1 MQDQLHRFV
10 FDHTPVR
17 GNTVQLQHAFNSA
30 LQHQQ
35 YPVPLRK
42 ALGELMAA
50 SALLIATLKMQGALV
65 LQIQGK
71 GPVKLLVV
79 ECTITDNQSL
89 QLRAT
94 AKWSGELP
102 ESDFVEMI
110 GDGHFAITLDP
121 KDGSQPYQ
129 GIVPLAGDSV
139 SHILENYMQ
148 RSEQIETRIWLA
160 CDGQSA
166 AGLLLQKLPESW
178 VEKRGE
184 QDEDA
189 WDRTGMLADTV
200 TADELLALPA
210 EDLLH
215 RLFHE
220 EELRLF
226 EGQGVAFNCSCSQR
240 SVGNMLRMLG
250 REEIDDIIA
259 ERGEVEVHCDFCN
272 AAYRFDKVDISQ
284 LFTEEISAPGSPSHH

>member
-17 GNTVQLQHAFNSA
+17 GNIVQLQQTLQSA
-30 LQHQQ
+30 LRHQQ
-35 YPVPLRK
+35 HPAQLRR

-50 SALLIATLKMQGALV
+50 SALLIATLKMQGALI

-79 ECTITDNQSL
+79 ECSVTETQQL

-102 ESDFVEMI
+102 EDDFVEMI

-129 GIVPLAGDSV
+129 GIVPLAGDSI
-139 SHILENYMQ
+139 SSILENYMQ

-160 CDGQSA
+160 CDGESA
-166 AGLLLQKLPESW
+166 GGMLLQKLPESP
-178 VEKRGE
+178 E

-189 WDRTGMLADTV
+189 WNRAGMLAETV
-200 TADELLALPA
+200 TAEELLRLPT

-220 EELRLF
+220 ETVRLF
-226 EGQGVAFNCSCSQR
+226 DGQPVGFHCSCSR
-240 SVGNMLRMLG
+240 HSVSSMMRMLG
-250 REEIDDIIA
+250 EEEINGIIE

-272 AAYRFDKVDISQ
+272 AAYRFDKVDIRQ
-284 LFTEEISAPGSPSHH
+284 LFSEEISAPGSHSRH

>member
-17 GNTVQLQHAFNSA
+17 GNTVQLQQTFHSA

-35 YPVPLRK
+35 QPPVLRN

-50 SALLIATLKMQGALV
+50 SALLIATLKMQGALI

-71 GPVKLLVV
+71 GPIKLLVV
-79 ECTITDNQSL
+79 ECTVTDNQQL

-94 AKWSGELP
+94 AKWEGELP
-102 ESDFVEMI
+102 ESSFVEMI

-121 KDGSQPYQ
+121 KDGSLPYQ
-129 GIVPLAGDSV
+129 GIVPLAGDSI
-139 SHILENYMQ
+139 SSILENYMQ

-166 AGLLLQKLPESW
+166 GGMLLQRLPGHPELD
-178 VEKRGE
+178 R
-184 QDEDA
+184 DA
-189 WDRTGMLADTV
+189 WNRTGMLADTV
-200 TADELLALPA
+200 KPDELLQLPA
-210 EDLLH
+210 ETLLR

-220 EELRLF
+220 EDLRLF
-226 EGQGVAFNCSCSQR
+226 HAQPVNFHCSCSRQ
-240 SVGNMLRMLG
+240 SVSNMLRMLG
-250 REEIDDIIA
+250 EEEIAGIIE

-272 AAYRFDKVDISQ
+272 AAYLFDKVDVGQ
-284 LFTEEISAPGSPSHH
+284 LFTGEISAPGSSSRH

>member
-17 GNTVQLQHAFNSA
+17 GNTVQLQQSFLAA
-30 LQHQQ
+30 LQHQHQ
-35 YPVPLRK
+35 PDVLRL

-50 SALLIATLKMQGALV
+50 SALLIATLKMQGALI

-79 ECTITDNQSL
+79 ECTVTEDQRL

-94 AKWSGELP
+94 AKWEGDLAGMG
-102 ESDFVEMI
+102 FIEMI

-129 GIVPLAGDSV
+129 GIVPLAGDSIA
-139 SHILENYMQ
+139 SILEHYMQ

-160 CDGQSA
+160 CDGRSA
-166 AGLLLQKLPESW
+166 GGLLLQKMPEHGGQQ
-178 VEKRGE
+178 VEL
-184 QDEDA
+184 DTDA
-189 WDRTGMLADTV
+189 WNRTGMLAQTV
-200 TADELLALPA
+200 TAEELLQLPA
-210 EDLLH
+210 EDLLR

-220 EELRLF
+220 ETLRLF
-226 EGQGVAFNCSCSQR
+226 DAQSVAFHCTCSRR
-240 SVGNMLRMLG
+240 SVGNMIRMLG
-250 REEIDDIIA
+250 EAEVGEILE
-259 ERGEVEVHCDFCN
+259 ERGDVEVHCDFCN
-272 AAYRFDKVDISQ
+272 AAYHFDLVDIRQ
-284 LFTEEISAPGSPSHH
+284 LFSEEISAPGGHSRH

>member
-10 FDHTPVR
+10 FDQTPVR
-17 GNTVQLQHAFNSA
+17 GNTVQLHQSFLAA

-35 YPVPLRK
+35 TPDVLRQ

-50 SALLIATLKMQGALV
+50 SALLIATLKMQGALI

-79 ECTITDNQSL
+79 ECTVSEDQRL

-94 AKWSGELP
+94 AKWDGDLAGQT
-102 ESDFVEMI
+102 FIEMV
-110 GDGHFAITLDP
+110 GAGHFAITLDP

-139 SHILENYMQ
+139 ASILEHYMQ

-160 CDGQSA
+160 CDGGSA
-166 AGLLLQKLPESW
+166 GGLLLQKMPES
-178 VEKRGE
+178 GG
-184 QDEDA
+184 QQAALDTDA
-189 WDRTGMLADTV
+189 WNRTGMLAQTV
-200 TADELLALPA
+200 TPEELLQLPA
-210 EDLLH
+210 ERLLR

-220 EELRLF
+220 EMLRLF
-226 EGQGVAFNCSCSQR
+226 DGQQVAFHCSCSRQ
-240 SVGNMLRMLG
+240 SVSSMMRMLG
-250 REEIDDIIA
+250 EAEISGILE

-272 AAYRFDKVDISQ
+272 VAYRFDRIDVRQ
-284 LFTEEISAPGSPSHH
+284 LFSEEISAPGGHSRH

>member
-17 GNTVQLQHAFNSA
+17 GNTVQLQHALLSA
-30 LQHQQ
+30 LKHQQ
-35 YPVPLRK
+35 HPPALRK

-50 SALLIATLKMQGALV
+50 SALLIATLKMQGALI

-79 ECTITDNQSL
+79 ECSVADNQRL

-102 ESDFVEMI
+102 ENDFVGMI
-110 GDGHFAITLDP
+110 GEGHFAITLDP

-129 GIVPLAGDSV
+129 GIVPLTGDSI

-160 CDGQSA
+160 SDGESA
-166 AGLLLQKLPESW
+166 GGLLLQKLPGSSSENPS
-178 VEKRGE
+178 
-184 QDEDA
+184 DEDA
-189 WDRTGMLADTV
+189 WGRTGMLADTV
-200 TADELLALPA
+200 TGDELLKLPA
-210 EDLLH
+210 EELLH

-220 EELRLF
+220 EDLRLF
-226 EGQGVAFNCSCSQR
+226 EGQNVTFNCSCSQR

-250 REEIDDIIA
+250 REEIDDILV

-284 LFTEEISAPGSPSHH
+284 LFTEEISAPGTPSRH

>member
-17 GNTVQLQHAFNSA
+17 GNVVQLRQTLQSA
-30 LQHQQ
+30 LRHQQ
-35 YPVPLRK
+35 PPAPLRR

-50 SALLIATLKMQGALV
+50 SALLIATLKMQGALI

-79 ECTITDNQSL
+79 ECSMTESQQL

-94 AKWSGELP
+94 AKWNGELP
-102 ESDFVEMI
+102 EDDFVEMI

-129 GIVPLAGDSV
+129 GIVPLAGDSI
-139 SHILENYMQ
+139 SSILENYMQ

-160 CDGQSA
+160 CDGDSA
-166 AGLLLQKLPESW
+166 GGMLLQKLPESP
-178 VEKRGE
+178 E

-189 WDRTGMLADTV
+189 WNRTGMLAETV
-200 TADELLALPA
+200 TAAELLQLPT

-220 EELRLF
+220 ETVRLF
-226 EGQGVAFNCSCSQR
+226 DGQPVAFHCSCSRQ
-240 SVGNMLRMLG
+240 SVSSMMRMLG
-250 REEIDDIIA
+250 EEEITGIIE

-272 AAYRFDKVDISQ
+272 AAYRFDKVDVRQVFS
-284 LFTEEISAPGSPSHH
+284 EEISAPGSPSRH

>member
-17 GNTVQLQHAFNSA
+17 GNIVQLQQTLQSA
-30 LQHQQ
+30 LRHQQ
-35 YPVPLRK
+35 HPAQLRR

-50 SALLIATLKMQGALV
+50 SALLIATLKMQGALI

-79 ECTITDNQSL
+79 ECSVTESQQL

-102 ESDFVEMI
+102 EDNFVEMI

-129 GIVPLAGDSV
+129 GIVPLAGDSI
-139 SHILENYMQ
+139 SSILENYMQ

-160 CDGQSA
+160 CDGESA
-166 AGLLLQKLPESW
+166 GGLLLQKLPESP
-178 VEKRGE
+178 E

-189 WDRTGMLADTV
+189 WNRAGMLAETV
-200 TADELLALPA
+200 TSEELLKLPT

-220 EELRLF
+220 ETVRLF
-226 EGQGVAFNCSCSQR
+226 DGQSVAFHCSCSR
-240 SVGNMLRMLG
+240 HSVSSMMRMLG
-250 REEIDDIIA
+250 EEEITSIIE

-272 AAYRFDKVDISQ
+272 AAYRFDKVDIRQ
-284 LFTEEISAPGSPSHH
+284 LFSEEISAPGSPSRH

>member
-17 GNTVQLQHAFNSA
+17 GNTVQLQQSFQIA
-30 LQHQQ
+30 LQHQNQ
-35 YPVPLRK
+35 PTVLRQ

-50 SALLIATLKMQGALV
+50 SALLIATLKMQGALI

-71 GPVKLLVV
+71 GPIKLLVV
-79 ECTITDNQSL
+79 ECTVTDTHQL

-94 AKWSGELP
+94 AKWDGELP
-102 ESDFVEMI
+102 DSSFVEMI

-129 GIVPLAGDSV
+129 GIVPLAGDNIS
-139 SHILENYMQ
+139 SILEHYMQ

-166 AGLLLQKLPESW
+166 GGMLLQKLPGHE
-178 VEKRGE
+178 E
-184 QDEDA
+184 QDQDA
-189 WDRTGMLADTV
+189 WNRTGMLADTV
-200 TADELLALPA
+200 QPNEMLELPA
-210 EDLLH
+210 ETLLR

-220 EELRLF
+220 EDLRLF
-226 EGQGVAFNCSCSQR
+226 HAQPVSFHCSCSRQ
-240 SVGNMLRMLG
+240 SVSNMLRMLG
-250 REEIDDIIA
+250 EEEIASIVE

-272 AAYRFDKVDISQ
+272 AGYVFDKVDVSQ
-284 LFTEEISAPGSPSHH
+284 LFTGEISAPGGSSRH

>member
-17 GNTVQLQHAFNSA
+17 GNTVRLQQAFRSA
-30 LQHQQ
+30 LQYQQ
-35 YPVPLRK
+35 HPAPLRK

-50 SALLIATLKMQGALV
+50 SALLIATLKMEGALI

-79 ECTITDNQSL
+79 ECTVTENQQL

-94 AKWSGELP
+94 AKWNGELP
-102 ESDFVEMI
+102 EGNFVEMI

-129 GIVPLAGDSV
+129 GIVPLAGDSI
-139 SHILENYMQ
+139 SNILENYMQ

-160 CDGQSA
+160 CDGESA
-166 AGLLLQKLPESW
+166 GGLLLQKLPGSAKE
-178 VEKRGE
+178 GA

-189 WDRTGMLADTV
+189 WDRTGMLANTV
-200 TADELLALPA
+200 TADELLKLPA
-210 EDLLH
+210 ENLLR

-220 EELRLF
+220 EDLRLF
-226 EGQGVAFNCSCSQR
+226 EGQHVAFSCSCSQR

-250 REEIDDIIA
+250 REEVDSILADH
-259 ERGEVEVHCDFCN
+259 GEVEVHCDFCN
-272 AAYRFDKVDISQ
+272 AAYRFDKVDVSQ
-284 LFTEEISAPGSPSHH
+284 LFTEEISAPGTRSRH

>member
-17 GNTVQLQHAFNSA
+17 GNTVYLQHAFQSA

-35 YPVPLRK
+35 PPAALRK

-50 SALLIATLKMQGALV
+50 STLLIATLKMEGALI

-79 ECTITDNQSL
+79 ECSVTEDQRL

-94 AKWSGELP
+94 AKWNGELP
-102 ESDFVEMI
+102 EGSFVEMV

-121 KDGSQPYQ
+121 KDGTPPYQ
-129 GIVPLAGDSV
+129 GIVPLAGDSI
-139 SHILENYMQ
+139 SQILENYMQ
-148 RSEQIETRIWLA
+148 RSEQIETHIWLA

-166 AGLLLQKLPESW
+166 GGLLLQKLPEG
-178 VEKRGE
+178 KD
-184 QDEDA
+184 QQHDEDA
-189 WDRTGMLADTV
+189 WSRTGMLADTV
-200 TADELLALPA
+200 TADELLKLPA
-210 EDLLH
+210 ETLLR

-220 EELRLF
+220 EDLRLF
-226 EGQGVAFNCSCSQR
+226 EGQNVSFHCSCSQR

-250 REEIDDIIA
+250 QEEVDSIIE

-272 AAYRFDKVDISQ
+272 ASYRFDKVDISQ
-284 LFTEEISAPGSPSHH
+284 LFTEEISAPGGKSRH